1 MNFVANAQ
9 IRNRFRANFR
19 TDGEVQVQKYVAS
32 ELVAQVQLQNVM
44 KFKFWNEV
52 QVEDWK
58 LVVELPLRGPAAR
71 SDCSPEF
78 SDAHT

>member
-9 IRNRFRANFR
+9 IRNSFRANFR

-44 KFKFWNEV
+44 KFKLLNEF
-52 QVEDWK
+52 QFED
-58 LVVELPLRGPAAR
+58 
-71 SDCSPEF
+71 
-78 SDAHT
+78 